1 VNVIVAGKPI
11 RASRASALWAIAC
24 VEQLWRVRA
33 RRIAPAERADAERA
47 YETAKAFY
55 RQIAAESLSE
65 E

>member
-1 VNVIVAGKPI
+1 MNVIVAGKPI

-24 VEQLWRVRA
+24 IDQLWRVRE

-55 RQIAAESLSE
+55 RQIAAESPAE
-65 E
+65 D